1 MKKRVIKK
9 KKTIRAK
16 RNSPHR
22 KALKKTIVR
31 TGKKTV
37 KRNQPSKKILKKT
50 RQKIRKKTLEKKS
63 LTRRISK
70 QKKERIETGIS
81 NFDSLIEG
89 GFNKNA
95 TNLLVGSTGSG
106 KSIFATQFLIG
117 GMKRGEK
124 CLYVTFEESKK
135 EFYENMANFG
145 WNLADYEKRGLFTFL
160 EYTPMKVKTM
170 LEEGGGS
177 IESLIIKKKISR
189 MVIDSITSFALLFDN
204 ELEKREA
211 ALALFNMIANWN
223 CTSLLTF
230 EGTPLKDEKVA
241 SRTLVFESDAIILL
255 YFIREKQKRQRYL
268 EILKMRGTA
277 HSKGI
282 HKLSITK
289 KGIQIE
295 KRDVRNLKI

>member
-1 MKKRVIKK
+1 
-9 KKTIRAK
+9 
-16 RNSPHR
+16 
-22 KALKKTIVR
+22 
-31 TGKKTV
+31 
-37 KRNQPSKKILKKT
+37 
-50 RQKIRKKTLEKKS
+50 
-63 LTRRISK
+63 
-70 QKKERIETGIS
+70 
-81 NFDSLIEG
+81 
-89 GFNKNA
+89 
-95 TNLLVGSTGSG
+95 
-106 KSIFATQFLIG
+106 
-117 GMKRGEK
+117 
-124 CLYVTFEESKK
+124 
-135 EFYENMANFG
+135 MANFG

-241 SRTLVFESDAIILL
+241 SRTLEFESDAIILL
-255 YFIREKQKRQRYL
+255 YFIREKQKRRRYL
-268 EILKMRGTA
+268 EILKMRGTL

-295 KRDVRNLKI
+295 KGDVRNLKI